1 MRLRKSVNVVERMDE
16 KNELK
21 LMLGFEQELMEE
33 IGVTG
38 TGTGNGRTSS

>member
-16 KNELK
+16 KNGLK

-38 TGTGNGRTSS
+38 TGNGRSSS